1 LSFGLHSYFKEVRAR
16 EFQFGIFKKLVS
28 SQGNKK
34 EDIDKRKK
42 KKKDVQVSS
51 TLKATQT
58 LANIDNPEQDV
69 NVELSKF

>member
-42 KKKDVQVSS
+42 KKDVQVSS
-51 TLKATQT
+51 TLGVTQT
-58 LANIDNPEQDV
+58 PVDIESP
-69 NVELSKF
+69 K